1 LDVDVLGVAE
11 ALRLEIVEEV
21 FLSLR
26 AGHIGKLDFLRLTC
40 LRVAILQ
47 LLENIEE
54 RIIRQF

>member
-21 FLSLR
+21 FFSLR
-26 AGHIGKLDFLRLTC
+26 AGHIGKFNFLRLTG

-47 LLENIEE
+47 LLENIEK
-54 RIIRQF
+54 RIIRQY